1 MPQMTLIRHGQA
13 NTTAR
18 DELDYDKLS
27 DLGHQQARWLGD
39 YLAQSGDHYQRVFCG
54 TMRRHIETAEGIG
67 AMRYGEIVQ
76 DSRLNEFPYFSL
88 EKAMQAQFNT
98 AHPTSRE
105 EFAAHLPK
113 VLAAWSNNE
122 LENVDETF
130 AAFSGRVGAVIED
143 IAAGDGRALVITSGG
158 LISTVLRQTLN
169 LEVDGWSRMCMAI
182 MNSSVHRWQSLLD
195 RPILTQF
202 NAVPHL
208 ETPDRHY
215 AQTHL

>member
-1 MPQMTLIRHGQA
+1 
-13 NTTAR
+13 
-18 DELDYDKLS
+18 
-27 DLGHQQARWLGD
+27 
-39 YLAQSGDHYQRVFCG
+39 
-54 TMRRHIETAEGIG
+54 
-67 AMRYGEIVQ
+67 
-76 DSRLNEFPYFSL
+76 
-88 EKAMQAQFNT
+88 MQAQFNT

-130 AAFSGRVGAVIED
+130 AAFSERVGAVIED